1 MGVRNA
7 FSSFIENVSQNSN
20 DPLHS
25 TKGEAFTRIDKLSE
39 FQLLKT
45 AELAL
50 ITGCFYGI
58 RYNNLTVRY
67 VYKSVKEKTVKHV
80 CNNDFLS
87 LYGPLH
93 VIKSLKVRKKS
104 LAIKNHFV

>member
-20 DPLHS
+20 DPLYY
-25 TKGEAFTRIDKLSE
+25 TKGEAFIDKLSE

-58 RYNNLTVRY
+58 RYNNLTEIRLQICQGEN
-67 VYKSVKEKTVKHV
+67 S
-80 CNNDFLS
+80 
-87 LYGPLH
+87 
-93 VIKSLKVRKKS
+93 
-104 LAIKNHFV
+104 